1 MYDVLTPQIPGSYG
15 DLSSGDDFEFA
26 ATLRA
31 GLKAAGFDDNIV
43 IEDAEYRRRDSPP
56 GSNDELG
63 PGTTSKSSPV
73 LDREPVADERGSMFR
88 GEKKKKKKSR
98 RKQAEDLLPQASF
111 SDVASASHTGRF
123 GDIGLMKREDLLP
136 QASSSDVASASYTGR
151 FGDIGLMKREDLLP
165 QASSSDVMSASYTGR
180 FGDIELMKREPN
192 IGWVDSSSLTN
203 SGPGNSS
210 TVQASGDLAN
220 MGYVQTHHLHRS
232 QQHQYVKKPNL
243 SGNQQNISGGGRRS
257 AQRFSRWGPPAP
269 SAAKP
274 VLTDSRQT
282 SMESM
287 SSAPP
292 DKAAMLLARL
302 GRALGPTSYD
312 RYDRIRSGGVAT
324 APQNSGHTT
333 TKSPGRDQGSHQ
345 RAGQTLWPHSPGS
358 KEDFTK
364 ARTLDHGPEEQ
375 KPRRKATDEVLDRFW
390 DFTDTSLAEEERK
403 YRLSLSDSLGKS
415 GPNKQQATDDA
426 MEERPTH
433 TRMARRHVSLETL
446 RTFDIEHTIDEEVCS
461 HVLLE
466 VVVL

>member
-15 DLSSGDDFEFA
+15 DLSYGDDFEFA

-111 SDVASASHTGRF
+111 SDVASASH
-123 GDIGLMKREDLLP
+123 
-136 QASSSDVASASYTGR
+136 TGR